1 MHNFKKYISVFFCI
15 GVLFVIGCSEDN
27 PVEPTETHNEAEG
40 LILRTDGQDLVIVK
54 EGTVKSGQ
62 ITVNVDSQTP
72 TIKAVFLDEDDDE
85 FEPHE
90 EGSSLA
96 FEFGSNETAEAV
108 MVDGKQWEFVVNGKK
123 VGTTTL
129 VVKLMHGDHSDFLTP
144 NITVSVT
151 E

>member
-96 FEFGSNETAEAV
+96 LSLEVMKQQKLLWWTVNSGSLLLT
-108 MVDGKQWEFVVNGKK
+108 
-123 VGTTTL
+123 
-129 VVKLMHGDHSDFLTP
+129 VKRSEQQP
-144 NITVSVT
+144 W
-151 E
+151 